1 MGKSKENKIEIK
13 ARVDTALPNGI
24 FKLILDNGVKI
35 TGYLSGKIR
44 MNYIRIIPGDIVLV
58 ELSPYDLTKGRIIY
72 RY

>member
-1 MGKSKENKIEIK
+1 MGKNKENKIEVK
-13 ARVDTALPNGI
+13 AKVATALPNGI
-24 FKLILDNGVKI
+24 FKLILDNGVEI